1 MQQSNAPQ
9 MVLWGVFSKHQGR
22 FTMHMNAEQL
32 TEREHLVL
40 EAIIRNHI
48 LSALPTGSGFIA
60 RQKGFD
66 LSSASIRNVMGE
78 LEERGFI
85 TQPHTSAGR
94 VPTDKGYRYYV
105 DRLMRTVDLP
115 AQVKQ
120 QIRETFSRTGVAD
133 LHLLLEAATRTL
145 SRVTQQLCVIIA
157 PRLNSA
163 VFRGLYVFPLGDRR
177 YLMNV
182 TIDAGL
188 FKTAVFELDAE
199 VAAADLANA
208 CHVLVDRFAGR
219 TLLDLCESDP
229 HGFDGVPRE
238 CRDAAA
244 ALLPPVR
251 GIVDSD
257 SRMMVHTEGE
267 ANVLLQPEFFN
278 RDHADDVVRLC
289 EATDRLADL
298 LATAS
303 GEPKGNTVIAIGRE
317 IPQGARGTLHPFSI
331 IKTGYRV
338 GAMPGSL
345 GVIGPKRMPYP
356 YLISAVE
363 YMARMLSEVRM

>member
-1 MQQSNAPQ
+1 
-9 MVLWGVFSKHQGR
+9 MVP
-22 FTMHMNAEQL
+22 EIL

-40 EAIIRNHI
+40 EAIIRNYI

-66 LSSASIRNVMGE
+66 LSSASIRSVMGE

-85 TQPHTSAGR
+85 AQPHTSAGR

-105 DRLMRTVDLP
+105 DRLMRSVDLP
-115 AQVKQ
+115 LRVKQ
-120 QIRETFSRTGVAD
+120 QIRDTFAPSGRVAD
-133 LHLLLEAATRTL
+133 LHLLLEAATHTL

-199 VAAADLANA
+199 VTADDLAMA
-208 CHVLVDRFAGR
+208 CHVLVDKFAGR
-219 TLLDLCESDP
+219 SLLDLCESDP
-229 HGFDGVPRE
+229 INFSDVPQE
-238 CRDAAA
+238 YCEAAGM
-244 ALLPPVR
+244 LLPPVR
-251 GIVDSD
+251 SIVDSD
-257 SRMMVHTEGE
+257 DRMTVHTEGE
-267 ANVLLQPEFFN
+267 TNVLLQPEFFN
-278 RDHADDVVRLC
+278 KDHAEDVVQLC
-289 EATDRLADL
+289 EETNLLVDL
-298 LATAS
+298 VKTP
-303 GEPKGNTVIAIGRE
+303 EERKDNVVITIGRE
-317 IPQGARGTLHPFSI
+317 IPKGVFHPFSI

-356 YLISAVE
+356 FLISAVE
-363 YMARMLSEVRM
+363 YMARMLGEVKM